1 MNIKN
6 RFLKNNLSSTMPLE
20 ISTIYFYQIISIYP
34 LPIANSLKSDYN
46 SQCPK
51 SDKGDDMMKEALRTY
66 NSIIKEDNKIYHQLA
81 KRFGLSDCAFWI
93 IYDLRESAKPQTQS
107 DLCQTLCQPKQT
119 INSALKKLEKDG
131 YIVLT
136 HTKDQRSKEITL
148 TRQGMAFAQRT
159 VDVVYDIEL
168 SVMASLSEQEQKQ
181 FIDILKRYSNTLKE
195 YTQEILKGG
204 DD

>member
-1 MNIKN
+1 M
-6 RFLKNNLSSTMPLE
+6 RE
-20 ISTIYFYQIISIYP
+20 
-34 LPIANSLKSDYN
+34 
-46 SQCPK
+46 
-51 SDKGDDMMKEALRTY
+51 SDKPL
-66 NSIIKEDNKIYHQLA
+66 
-81 KRFGLSDCAFWI
+81 
-93 IYDLRESAKPQTQS
+93 TQS

-148 TRQGMAFAQRT
+148 TSQGITFAQRT
-159 VDVVYDIEL
+159 IDVVYDIEL

>member
-1 MNIKN
+1 
-6 RFLKNNLSSTMPLE
+6 
-20 ISTIYFYQIISIYP
+20 
-34 LPIANSLKSDYN
+34 
-46 SQCPK
+46 
-51 SDKGDDMMKEALRTY
+51 MMKEALRTY

-81 KRFGLSDCAFWI
+81 KRFGLSDCAVWMM
-93 IYDLRESAKPQTQS
+93 YDLRESDKPLTQS
-107 DLCQTLCQPKQT
+107 DLGQTLCQPKQT
-119 INSALKKLEKDG
+119 INLALKKLEKDG

-148 TRQGMAFAQRT
+148 TSQGITFAQRT
-159 VDVVYDIEL
+159 IDVVYDIEL

-204 DD
+204 DV

>member
-51 SDKGDDMMKEALRTY
+51 SDKGDDMMKE
-66 NSIIKEDNKIYHQLA
+66 DNKIYHQLA
-81 KRFGLSDCAFWI
+81 KRFGLSDCAFGI
-93 IYDLRESAKPQTQS
+93 LYDLRESAKPQTQS

>member
-1 MNIKN
+1 
-6 RFLKNNLSSTMPLE
+6 
-20 ISTIYFYQIISIYP
+20 
-34 LPIANSLKSDYN
+34 
-46 SQCPK
+46 
-51 SDKGDDMMKEALRTY
+51 MMKEALRTY

-93 IYDLRESAKPQTQS
+93 IYDLRESDKPLTQS

-119 INSALKKLEKDG
+119 INSALKKLENDG

-148 TRQGMAFAQRT
+148 TSQGITFAQRT

-168 SVMASLSEQEQKQ
+168 SVVASLSEQEQKQ

>member
-1 MNIKN
+1 M
-6 RFLKNNLSSTMPLE
+6 
-20 ISTIYFYQIISIYP
+20 
-34 LPIANSLKSDYN
+34 
-46 SQCPK
+46 
-51 SDKGDDMMKEALRTY
+51 
-66 NSIIKEDNKIYHQLA
+66 
-81 KRFGLSDCAFWI
+81 
-93 IYDLRESAKPQTQS
+93 SAKANDQFGF
-107 DLCQTLCQPKQT
+107 
-119 INSALKKLEKDG
+119 EKVS

-204 DD
+204 DV